1 MKFYTNMLL
10 ISEMG
15 QVLTNYKG
23 RFNDDDVAS
32 LKGSIDSSVTVL
44 LNVQPSEEP
53 CFYDHVSE
61 TFVRLPEQPS
71 QNHIFDYI
79 IKQWIDPR
87 TLDEIKNRKWTE
99 IKAQRTQLEFGGFTF
114 EGNIYDS
121 DQVSQGRILGASL
134 AGVDQVWTLADNITV
149 VLSALQ
155 LQQLYA
161 ALQAHVASVHE
172 RGRIARLA
180 IEAAETKE
188 EVEAVVL

>member
-44 LNVQPSEEP
+44 LNVRPSEEP

-71 QNHIFDYI
+71 QNHIFDYV

-87 TLDEIKNRKWTE
+87 TVDEIKNRKWTE
-99 IKAQRTQLEFGGFTF
+99 IKAQRTQLEFGGFEF
-114 EGNIYDS
+114 EGHAYDS
-121 DQVSQGRILGASL
+121 DQVSQGRIMGAAL
-134 AGVDQVWTLADNITV
+134 AGVEQVWTLADNSTIT
-149 VLSALQ
+149 LPGAKL
-155 LQQLYA
+155 LELYGAMQQ
-161 ALQAHVASVHE
+161 HVATAHE
-172 RGRIARLA
+172 RGRIARQA
-180 IEAAETKE
+180 IEAATTKE
-188 EVEAVVL
+188 EVEAVTL

>member
-61 TFVRLPEQPS
+61 TFVRLPEQLS
-71 QNHIFDYI
+71 QNYIFDYV

-87 TLDEIKNRKWTE
+87 TVDEIKNRKWTE

-121 DQVSQGRILGASL
+121 DQVSQGRILGAAS
-134 AGVDQVWTLADNITV
+134 AGVDQVWTLADNSTR
-149 VLSALQ
+149 LLTASQ

-161 ALQAHVASVHE
+161 TLQMHIAAAHE
-172 RGRIARLA
+172 RGRIARQLIYEA
-180 IEAAETKE
+180 TSKEQIEA
-188 EVEAVVL
+188 VNF